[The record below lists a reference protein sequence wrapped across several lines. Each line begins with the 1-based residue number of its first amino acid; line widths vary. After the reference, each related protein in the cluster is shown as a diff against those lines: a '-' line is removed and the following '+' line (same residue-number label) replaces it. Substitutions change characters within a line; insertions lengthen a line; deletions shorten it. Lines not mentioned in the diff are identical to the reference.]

1 MNVISK
7 LFKMSLFVICTVFTF
22 NSSMAIPSADQGAES
37 FISDLGHRAIQSLTD
52 GSIDTTFPQLLD
64 EGFDVDYIAGFVMRR
79 HWSEFTDDQKKEFES
94 IFRRRLK
101 NTYAIR
107 FKDYKGVKFHVTGSR
122 PDGKRTL
129 VQTTIQKPGGGPL
142 TNVDWAVVKSGSG
155 YKIKDV
161 SVEGLSMGL
170 TMASEYS
177 ASYQREGSTPEKFL
191 NHLKTLP

>member
-7 LFKMSLFVICTVFTF
+7 LFKMPLLVICTIFTF
-22 NSSMAIPSADQGAES
+22 HSSMATANAETGAES

-52 GSIDTTFPQLLD
+52 GSIDTTFLQLLD

-79 HWSEFTDDQKKEFES
+79 HWSAFTNDQKKEFES

-107 FKDYKGVKFHVTGSR
+107 FKDYKGVNFNVKGSR

-129 VQTTIQKPGGGPL
+129 VQTTIQKPGGPL
-142 TNVDWAVVKSGSG
+142 TNVDWVVVKSGSG
-155 YKIKDV
+155 YKIQDV

-170 TMASEYS
+170 TMASDYS
-177 ASYQREGSTPEKFL
+177 ASYQREGSSPETFL
-191 NHLKTLP
+191 KHLKSLQ